1 MGWPFE
7 EYFFKIRKNKRLVQY
22 FQIKIQERNSMIDE
36 EKNKLAQM
44 VLAPYIQKAY
54 ALIGVSRRT
63 GGNQFRHCMATMSIL
78 IDYHYI
84 DAVLLKA
91 SLLHDLFE
99 DFTEATDDDILSVR
113 DGDEEAVLAL
123 VKELTRMPGEPKAL
137 FYERL
142 SIKGSLQAKI
152 IKCADVISNLTDLH
166 IDVSPPGKIR
176 QNLVL
181 YEKFILPMARDV
193 NPDMAHEM
201 EDLIRTRHQFLKMF
215 EKKGWLKRILRR
227 GKSD

>member
-1 MGWPFE
+1 
-7 EYFFKIRKNKRLVQY
+7 
-22 FQIKIQERNSMIDE
+22 MIDE
-36 EKNKLAQM
+36 EKNKLASM

-84 DAVLLKA
+84 DAVILKA
-91 SLLHDLFE
+91 SLLHDFFE
-99 DFTEATDDDILSVR
+99 DFPEASDEDILSVH
-113 DGDEEAVLAL
+113 DGDEHAVLAL
-123 VKELTRMPGEPKAL
+123 VKELTRKKEESKAQ

-142 SIKGSLQAKI
+142 CQFGTLKAQI

-166 IDVSPPGKIR
+166 VDVSPAYKIK
-176 QNLVL
+176 QNLIL
-181 YEKFILPMARDV
+181 YEKYILPLARRV

-201 EDLIRTRHQFLKMF
+201 EDLIYTRHQFIKMF
-215 EKKGWLKRILRR
+215 EKKGLFKKIFRR
-227 GKSD
+227 D

>member
-1 MGWPFE
+1 
-7 EYFFKIRKNKRLVQY
+7 
-22 FQIKIQERNSMIDE
+22 MIDE
-36 EKNKLAQM
+36 EKNKLASM

-99 DFTEATDDDILSVR
+99 DFPDATDEDILSVR
-113 DGDEEAVLAL
+113 DGDEQAVLAL
-123 VKELTRMPGEPKAL
+123 VKELTRNSGESKAL
-137 FYERL
+137 FYQRL
-142 SIKGSLQAKI
+142 SQSGSQEAKI

-166 IDVSPPGKIR
+166 IDISPIPKIKT
-176 QNLVL
+176 NLLL
-181 YEKFILPMARDV
+181 YEKFILPMARGV

-201 EDLIRTRHQFLKMF
+201 EDLIRTRYQFIKMF
-215 EKKGWLKRILRR
+215 EKRGILQRILRNR
-227 GKSD
+227 GPRD

>member
-1 MGWPFE
+1 
-7 EYFFKIRKNKRLVQY
+7 
-22 FQIKIQERNSMIDE
+22 MIDE

-63 GGNQFRHCMATMSIL
+63 GGNQFRHSMATMSIL

-99 DFTEATDDDILSVR
+99 DFPEATDEDILSVR
-113 DGDEEAVLAL
+113 DGDEHAVLAL
-123 VKELTRMPGEPKAL
+123 VKELTRQPGEPKAI

-142 SIKGSLQAKI
+142 SSTGSLKARI

-166 IDVSPPGKIR
+166 IDISPPHKIK

-181 YEKFILPMARDV
+181 YEKHILPMARQV
-193 NPDMAHEM
+193 NPDMGHEM
-201 EDLIRTRHQFLKMF
+201 EDLIRTRHQFLKMY
-215 EKKGWLKRILRR
+215 EKKGFLKKILRR
-227 GKSD
+227 G

>member
-1 MGWPFE
+1 MKKI
-7 EYFFKIRKNKRLVQY
+7 FFKFRKNKRLVQY
-22 FQIKIQERNSMIDE
+22 FIKEILKRNSMIDE
-36 EKNKLAQM
+36 EKNKLAQL

-84 DAVLLKA
+84 DAVMLKA

-99 DFTEATDDDILSVR
+99 DFKEATDEDILSVR
-113 DGDEEAVLAL
+113 DGDEHAVLAL
-123 VKELTRMPGEPKAL
+123 VKELTRLQNEPKAL
-137 FYERL
+137 YYERL
-142 SIKGSLQAKI
+142 SAKGSKQAKI

-166 IDVSPPGKIR
+166 IDISPPSKIR
-176 QNLVL
+176 QNLLL

-193 NPDMAHEM
+193 NPDMAYEM
-201 EDLIRTRHQFLKMF
+201 EDLIRTRHQYLKMF
-215 EKKGWLKRILRR
+215 EKKGLLKRLLRR
-227 GKSD
+227 SKSE

>member
-1 MGWPFE
+1 MNENDFLNNIEKG
-7 EYFFKIRKNKRLVQY
+7 KN
-22 FQIKIQERNSMIDE
+22 MIDE
-36 EKNKLAQM
+36 EKNRLASM

-84 DAVLLKA
+84 DAVILKA

-99 DFTEATDDDILSVR
+99 DFPEATDEDILSVR
-113 DGDEEAVLAL
+113 DGDEHAVLAL
-123 VKELTRMPGEPKAL
+123 VRELTRNPGESKAL

-142 SIKGSLQAKI
+142 CKTASEKAKI

-166 IDVSPPGKIR
+166 IDISPAPKIKT
-176 QNLVL
+176 NLIL
-181 YEKFILPMARDV
+181 YEKYILPMAREV
-193 NPDMAHEM
+193 NLDMAHEM
-201 EDLIRTRHQFLKMF
+201 EDLIRTRYQFIKMF
-215 EKKGWLKRILRR
+215 EKKGLLHRILRR
-227 GKSD
+227 RGPRD